1 MKFNLKSFNSKL
13 VGENYN
19 IEFII
24 QILNFEEHL
33 NHHIDKN
40 KIITKDHFI
49 KNFQFNYM
57 Q

>member
-13 VGENYN
+13 VGKNYN

-57 Q
+57 